1 MRIEEEI
8 RFVGRWGIKVSWEGR
23 KVGDRL
29 SQFAQEFPGFS
40 TEGLLSQETRCLSQ
54 TGCLVALEQ
63 GFSTRGYLPPR
74 EHLAGSLDTFGC
86 HNQGRVLLASSE
98 SRPAHRTVPPR
109 GLIWPQTSLIARLRS
124 PALEGG

>member
-1 MRIEEEI
+1 MRVEEEM

-23 KVGDRL
+23 KVGDCL
-29 SQFAQEFPGFS
+29 SQFAQEFPGSS
-40 TEGLLSQETRCLSQ
+40 TEGLLSQEARYLPQ

-63 GFSTRGYLPPR
+63 GFSTRGNLPPR
-74 EHLAGSLDTFGC
+74 EHLALSIDTFGC

-109 GLIWPQTSLIARLRS
+109 GIIWPQMSLIARLRS